1 MQLDLHCHTEASFD
15 SRMTVDKIA
24 DIARAR
30 GLDAIAI
37 TDHNTFAV
45 ARDLPGEP
53 QQGLHFIRG
62 IEVGTDRGDVLG
74 LFLEAEITTTDFCR
88 AVDAIHEQ
96 GGLAIL
102 AHPFKWTQR
111 LADDTLDRVDG
122 IEVYNARGQGFSR
135 WNSNDLA
142 RHLWTLRP
150 ELIPTAGSDAHLYA
164 EIGRGRIAY
173 ASADGSDLEAL
184 LRTQSEPRFHR
195 RDSSLIPEARSQFT
209 KLTKQP
215 NLKQLLRFG
224 RHLARAGVWTVRGA
238 GTRSAES
245 AVSVTEE
252 SDVARS
258 RH

>member
-1 MQLDLHCHTEASFD
+1 MMQLDLHCHTEASFD
-15 SRMTVDKIA
+15 SRMTVDKLA

-45 ARDLPGEP
+45 ARDLPRE

-62 IEVGTDRGDVLG
+62 IEIGTDRGDLLG
-74 LFLEAEITTTDFCR
+74 LFLEAEITTRDFGK

-111 LADDTLDRVDG
+111 VAEDTLERIDG

-142 RHLWTLRP
+142 RHLWTSRP

-173 ASADGSDLEAL
+173 AGADGDDLETL
-184 LRTQSEPRFHR
+184 LRTQDEPRFHR
-195 RDSSLIPEARSQFT
+195 RDSSLIPEVRSQFT
-209 KLTKQP
+209 KLTKHP

-224 RHLARAGVWTVRGA
+224 RHLGRTGVWMVRGA
-238 GTRSAES
+238 GTRSVES
-245 AVSVTEE
+245 AVSITKE
-252 SDVARS
+252 SG
-258 RH
+258 

>member
-1 MQLDLHCHTEASFD
+1 MMQLDLHCHTEASFD

-24 DIARAR
+24 DVARAR

-45 ARDLPGEP
+45 ARDLPQE
-53 QQGLHFIRG
+53 QLGLHFIRG
-62 IEVGTDRGDVLG
+62 IEIGTDRGDVLG
-74 LFLEAEITTTDFCR
+74 LFLEAEITTRDFCK

-111 LADDTLDRVDG
+111 VAEDTLERIDG

-142 RHLWTLRP
+142 RHLWTSRP

-173 ASADGSDLEAL
+173 AGADGDDLATL
-184 LRTQSEPRFHR
+184 LRTQDEPRFHR
-195 RDSSLIPEARSQFT
+195 RDSSLIPEVRSQFT
-209 KLTKQP
+209 KLTKHP
-215 NLKQLLRFG
+215 TLKQLLRFG
-224 RHLARAGVWTVRGA
+224 RHLGRTGVWMVRGA

-245 AVSVTEE
+245 PVSITEE
-252 SDVARS
+252 SG
-258 RH
+258 

>member
-1 MQLDLHCHTEASFD
+1 MIQLDLHCHTEASFD

-24 DIARAR
+24 EIARAR

-45 ARDLPGEP
+45 ARDLPAE
-53 QQGLHFIRG
+53 QQGVRFIRG
-62 IEVGTDRGDVLG
+62 IEIGTDRGDVLG
-74 LFLEAEITTTDFCR
+74 LFLEAEITTRNFCK

-111 LADDTLDRVDG
+111 VAEDTLERVDG

-142 RHLWTLRP
+142 RHLWTSRP

-173 ASADGSDLEAL
+173 ADTDDDLDTL
-184 LRTQSEPRFHR
+184 LRMQDEPRFHR
-195 RDSSLIPEARSQFT
+195 RDSSLIPELRSQFT
-209 KLTKQP
+209 KLTKHP

-224 RHLARAGVWTVRGA
+224 RHLARTSAWTVRGA
-238 GTRSAES
+238 GTRSAAS
-245 AVSVTEE
+245 AGSLTEE
-252 SDVARS
+252 SG
-258 RH
+258 